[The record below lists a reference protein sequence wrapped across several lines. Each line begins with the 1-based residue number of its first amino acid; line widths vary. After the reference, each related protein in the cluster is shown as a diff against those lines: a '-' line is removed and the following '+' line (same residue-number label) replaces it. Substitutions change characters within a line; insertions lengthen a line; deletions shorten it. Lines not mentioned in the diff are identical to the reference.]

1 MNAFDDLFDQYTKS
15 RKLVRTKTVNMGSL
29 YKLYYTIEMK
39 DPNAVQE
46 FLDALRCRNGN
57 LEISLL
63 NDTDP
68 RYCGFTSNDAGS

>member
-1 MNAFDDLFDQYTKS
+1 
-15 RKLVRTKTVNMGSL
+15 MGSL

-63 NDTDP
+63 NDTEGRDEL
-68 RYCGFTSNDAGS
+68 